1 MKFIHENNFKTYI
14 MKKLIYLFL
23 TVLIVACSSEDN
35 NENNNNDDNNE
46 PNLLVSSINY
56 TYYENTDE
64 EITELDTF
72 TYDGN
77 KIIEKILSYYSNG
90 NLTFLYRYEYIYANN
105 KISRVDQYDLD
116 NNIRF
121 QTNFTYDS
129 QGRTVSIEECFQP
142 NNSVCDDITTFNYFY
157 NDDGSITVT
166 GSSAGTVTY
175 QLDDNGNIIS
185 RTSDDGFREIIY
197 DNQKNPFQNITGV
210 SNSFIRLSNARLT
223 SINNNPLSFVEEYDD
238 EYQGTGNW
246 TYDYND
252 AGYPRNVVYNE
263 SSLGGYQYSSTIVIE
278 YFE

>member
-1 MKFIHENNFKTYI
+1 
-14 MKKLIYLFL
+14 MKKLLYLFL
-23 TVLIVACSSEDN
+23 TVLIVACSDDDGN
-35 NENNNNDDNNE
+35 DVNNNDDNNE

-56 TYYENTDE
+56 TFSENTDE
-64 EITELDTF
+64 EINELETF

-77 KIIEKILSYYSNG
+77 KITEKIYSYYSNG

-129 QGRTVSIEECFQP
+129 QGRAVSIEECYQP
-142 NNSVCDDITTFNYFY
+142 NNSVCDDITTFNYSY
-157 NDDGSITVT
+157 NDDGSITGT
-166 GSSAGTVTY
+166 GSSDGTVTY

-185 RTSDDGFREIIY
+185 RTSDDEFREVIY
-197 DNQKNPFQNITGV
+197 DNQKNPFKNITGA
-210 SNSFIRLSNARLT
+210 SNIFTSSSFFTRSRLKGF
-223 SINNNPLSFVEEYDD
+223 NNNPLSFVDSADSEN
-238 EYQGTGNW
+238 QGTW